1 MLVPTGTLKAGFQVE
16 PKEFFQRTHENWFHM
31 EPKRV
36 LPTGQRKEPCLV
48 PYRTFCFKSVYDL
61 YFRPILPFLLESM
74 NAVGPILNNSR

>member
-1 MLVPTGTLKAGFQVE
+1 MLVPTGTLEAGFQVE

-48 PYRTFCFKSVYDL
+48 PYRTFCFKSVH
-61 YFRPILPFLLESM
+61 
-74 NAVGPILNNSR
+74 NNLGKMLSNSKP